1 VGDLSPN
8 SGLENGLT
16 WRLGSDAVVEK
27 ILFLTGSLA
36 EKQLTRVLRE
46 MAVEAF
52 DWRVHN
58 LGLKVAALMT
68 ADMIKRRLRDVGDAN
83 RIIVPGRCRG
93 DLDSLSAH
101 FGIPIER
108 GPDELMD
115 LPRFFGKEG
124 KAPDLRD
131 YDVRIFAE
139 IVDAPNLTVD
149 GILQQAAT
157 YAADGADVIDLGC
170 LPETPFPHLADSVR
184 ALKAAGYRVSVDSMQ
199 SEELLIGGEAGADY
213 LLSLHEENLWIA
225 DRVSSMPVLIPAKP
239 GDLASLERAMQRFDE
254 LGRAYI
260 ADPILDPIH
269 FGFTESIV
277 RYQRL
282 RSQHPQAEI
291 MMGVGNITELT
302 EADTTGIN
310 AVLMGIISELQI
322 TNILTTQVSPH
333 CRSAV
338 READLAR
345 RIMFWARQEK
355 TLPKQVD
362 SGLTGLHEI
371 KPFPYSYAQ
380 ISELAAEIRDPNYRI
395 QVSGEGI
402 HLYNRDG
409 LSTHEDPFDFYPE
422 LGVEE
427 DGGHAFYLGVE
438 LARAQ
443 IAHQLG
449 KRYVQDQPLRWG
461 SALPERAQD
470 LKRQDEAGTTLKKV
484 RKST

>member
-1 VGDLSPN
+1 L
-8 SGLENGLT
+8 
-16 WRLGSDAVVEK
+16 AEK

-36 EKQLTRVLRE
+36 EKQLHRVLRE
-46 MAVEAF
+46 MDQEMVPAMF
-52 DWRVHN
+52 KWRVRN

-68 ADMIKRRLRDVGDAN
+68 ADMIKRRLDDIGDAE
-83 RIIVPGRCRG
+83 RILVPGRCRG
-93 DLDSLSAH
+93 DLDELSSH
-101 FGIPIER
+101 FGIPVQR
-108 GPDELMD
+108 GPEELMD
-115 LPRFFGKEG
+115 LPRFFGFAG
-124 KAPDLRD
+124 KAPDLSG

-139 IVDAPNLTVD
+139 IVDAPNLTID
-149 GILQQAAT
+149 AILARASA

-170 LPETPFPHLADSVR
+170 LPDTPFPHLGDSVR

-199 SEELLIGGEAGADY
+199 SDELLAGGSAGADF
-213 LLSLHEENLWIA
+213 LLSLHEDNLWIA
-225 DRVSSMPVLIPAKP
+225 DKVASKPVVIPAKP
-239 GDLASLERAMQRFDE
+239 GDLDSLRRAMARLDE
-254 LGRAYI
+254 ADRAYI

-269 FGFTESIV
+269 FGFSESLV

-282 RSQHPQAEI
+282 RSDHPQAEI

-310 AVLMGIISELQI
+310 AVLMGIISELHI
-322 TNILTTQVSPH
+322 TNILATQVSPH

-338 READLAR
+338 READTAR
-345 RIMFWARQEK
+345 RIMYWARQEK
-355 TLPKQVD
+355 SLPKQID
-362 SGLTGLHEI
+362 SRLTALHEI
-371 KPFPYSYAQ
+371 RPYPYSYEE
-380 ISELAAEIRDPNYRI
+380 IRELAADIRDPNFRI
-395 QVSGEGI
+395 QVSDEGV

-409 LSTHEDPFDFYPE
+409 LLTHEDPFDFYPR

-461 SALPERAQD
+461 SALAEVEQD
-470 LKRQDEAGTTLKKV
+470 LNQQQAPGSTMKKKPQAG
-484 RKST
+484 KSS

>member
-1 VGDLSPN
+1 M
-8 SGLENGLT
+8 
-16 WRLGSDAVVEK
+16 AEK

-36 EKQLTRVLRE
+36 ENQLVRVLQE
-46 MAVEAF
+46 MAAEEF

-68 ADMIKRRLRDVGDAN
+68 ADMIKRRLNDIGDAE
-83 RIIVPGRCRG
+83 RILVPGRCRG
-93 DLDSLSAH
+93 DLDLLSGH
-101 FGIPIER
+101 FGIPVER
-108 GPDELMD
+108 GPEELMD

-124 KAPDLRD
+124 KAPDLGH

-139 IVDAPNLTVD
+139 IVDAPNLTVEA
-149 GILQQAAT
+149 ILQRAAA
-157 YAADGADVIDLGC
+157 YAADGANVIDLGC
-170 LPETPFPHLADSVR
+170 LPETPFPHLADSVQ
-184 ALKAAGYRVSVDSMQ
+184 ALRQANYRVSVDSMQ
-199 SEELLIGGEAGADY
+199 SEELLTGGRAGADF
-213 LLSLHEENLWIA
+213 LLSLHEGNLWIA
-225 DRVSSMPVLIPAKP
+225 DEVTSTPVLIPAKA
-239 GDLASLERAMQRFDE
+239 GDLDSLQRAMQQLDE
-254 LGRAYI
+254 RGRPYI

-269 FGFTESIV
+269 FGFTDSIV

-282 RSQHPQAEI
+282 REANPDVEI

-310 AVLMGIISELQI
+310 AVMMGIISELHI
-322 TNILTTQVSPH
+322 TNILATQVSPH

-338 READLAR
+338 READIAR
-345 RIMFWARQEK
+345 RIMYWARREN

-362 SGLTGLHEI
+362 SRLTGLHEM
-371 KPFPYSYAQ
+371 KPFPYDFAQ
-380 ISELAAEIRDPNYRI
+380 IRELAGAIRDPNYRI
-395 QVSGEGI
+395 QVSSEGI

-409 LSTHEDPFDFYPE
+409 FATHEDPFDFYPE
-422 LGVEE
+422 LGVES

-461 SALPERAQD
+461 SALPEVAED
-470 LKRQDEAGTTLKKV
+470 LTCRQTPGTTMKQVKKT
-484 RKST
+484 S